1 MSKLKLSMAI
11 GNYDRA
17 RPLFDGAVQ
26 IDGVDPVFM
35 QLPPEEIF
43 FRAFRTM
50 DFDICE
56 LSMSSFTVKTALGDC
71 PYVGVP
77 AFVSRAF
84 RHNSIYVRTDRIK
97 TPADLKGKRIGLPEY
112 QLTACVWARA
122 ILEDDHGVKPSDVIW
137 VRGGIDDPSRPEKI
151 TIKLPPGVRLE
162 NAPEGKTISQLL
174 EAGDIDAF
182 IAPRVPR
189 LAGKNNPNIGWL
201 FRDPIAAGKDYYKR
215 TGIFPIMHVTGIR
228 RTLVEQHPWLP
239 GRGAQ
244 GVRAGQDEMPGGAG
258 GHRDQQVHAAVCRR
272 AAQGRAR
279 IDGTRLLVLWPRA
292 QPQGAGDFPAPPSF
306 GRAVAAPGHA
316 GGDVPSLD
324 ARELHDLRPS
334 LLCRQ
339 IGAILPDC
347 GCLLSSGVTPRLD
360 GGAHE
365 DCIDSHVGR
374 AARRPGLRATNTQQG
389 ATIRRQAKANRRAEE
404 KSP

>member
-1 MSKLKLSMAI
+1 MSKLKLSVAI

-35 QLPPEEIF
+35 TLPPEEIF
-43 FRAFRTM
+43 FRAFRTI

-56 LSMSSFTVKTALGDC
+56 LSMSSFTVKTAQGHN

-97 TPADLKGKRIGLPEY
+97 KPEDLRGKRIGLPEY
-112 QLTACVWARA
+112 QLTACVWARVF
-122 ILEDDHGVKPSDVIW
+122 LEDDHGIKPSDVIW

-151 TIKLPPGVRLE
+151 TIKLPPDVRLE
-162 NAPEGKTISQLL
+162 DAPEGKTISQLL
-174 EAGDIDAF
+174 ESGDIDAF

-189 LAGKNNPNIGWL
+189 LVAKNNPNIGWL

-239 GRGAQ
+239 
-244 GVRAGQDEMPGGAG
+244 
-258 GHRDQQVHAAVCRR
+258 AAVLKAFEQSKAKCLEELEDT
-272 AAQGRAR
+272 ATSKCTLPFVDEQLKA
-279 IDGTRLLVLWPRA
+279 
-292 QPQGAGDFPAPPSF
+292 
-306 GRAVAAPGHA
+306 
-316 GGDVPSLD
+316 
-324 ARELHDLRPS
+324 ARELMGHDFWSYGLEPNRNVLETFLRHHHS
-334 LLCRQ
+334 E
-339 IGAILPDC
+339 G
-347 GCLLSSGVTPRLD
+347 LSPRLVTPEEMFHPST
-360 GGAHE
+360 HE
-365 DCIDSHVGR
+365 SF
-374 AARRPGLRATNTQQG
+374 
-389 ATIRRQAKANRRAEE
+389 TI
-404 KSP
+404 